1 MANRQHL
8 DLLKQSVETWNPW
21 RNKHADVQP
30 DLSEADLSKADLGK
44 ADLSNAN
51 LEGANLSNA
60 NLEGANL
67 SGAGFLAARLG
78 GADLSKANL
87 FGADLEGAMLEGA
100 NLSEADLSRADLG
113 GAILLEANLSKAN
126 LNNANLSRAD
136 LEGANLSE
144 ADLYEANLGRV
155 VLDEANLSEARI
167 AWTHLV
173 DVDLSVVK
181 GLETVTHSGPSSIG
195 IDTIYRS
202 KGAIPEVFLRKA
214 GVPDTFLTYMHSLV
228 GQPFEYFSCFI
239 SHSSKD
245 KRFCDRLYADL
256 QANHVRSWYFP
267 ADAKWGEPIW
277 GEIDRSIKVYDKL
290 IVVCSEHSLQSI
302 PVQREMERALS
313 REDQEHKNILFP
325 IRIDNY
331 LFECWEHRRK
341 ADVVAKVVGDF
352 RGWNCNAAKYDTA
365 LEKLLSALKAQG

>member
-1 MANRQHL
+1 MANQQHL
-8 DLLKQSVETWNPW
+8 DLLKQGVETWNQW
-21 RNKHADVQP
+21 RYEHVDVQP
-30 DLSEADLSKADLGK
+30 NLS
-44 ADLSNAN
+44 
-51 LEGANLSNA
+51 GANLS
-60 NLEGANL
+60 
-67 SGAGFLAARLG
+67 
-78 GADLSKANL
+78 
-87 FGADLEGAMLEGA
+87 
-100 NLSEADLSRADLG
+100 
-113 GAILLEANLSKAN
+113 EANLSKAN
-126 LNNANLSRAD
+126 LYGADLSGATLHEADLSEANLSEANLREANLSRA
-136 LEGANLSE
+136 NLSRATLWQADLSYAYLGADLSRADLSRATLHE
-144 ADLYEANLGRV
+144 ADLSGAN
-155 VLDEANLSEARI
+155 LDEANLSEAVVG
-167 AWTHLV
+167 WTRFT

-181 GLETVTHSGPSSIG
+181 GLETVKHIGPSSIG

-202 KGAIPEVFLRKA
+202 HGAIPEVFLREA
-214 GVPDTFLTYMHSLV
+214 GVPDTFLTYMRSLV

-245 KRFCDRLYADL
+245 KRFCERLYADL

-267 ADAKWGEPIW
+267 ADARWGEPIW

-352 RGWNCNAAKYDTA
+352 RGWNRSAAKYDAA
-365 LEKLLSALKAQG
+365 LKKLLSALQAQE

>member
-1 MANRQHL
+1 MECSFGTNTTTPKTRKRLVKPQTEIALAELSPTIYNDSNKQEVNRVANQQHL
-8 DLLKQSVETWNPW
+8 DLLKQGVETWNQW
-21 RNKHADVQP
+21 RRVAADVRP
-30 DLSEADLSKADLGK
+30 DLSGADLSGAHLSGAHLYGTDLTQ
-44 ADLSNAN
+44 AN
-51 LEGANLSNA
+51 LTQ
-60 NLEGANL
+60 ANL
-67 SGAGFLAARLG
+67 SGA
-78 GADLSKANL
+78 DLTQANL
-87 FGADLEGAMLEGA
+87 
-100 NLSEADLSRADLG
+100 N
-113 GAILLEANLSKAN
+113 EANLSKA
-126 LNNANLSRAD
+126 D
-136 LEGANLSE
+136 VG
-144 ADLYEANLGRV
+144 
-155 VLDEANLSEARI
+155 
-167 AWTHLV
+167 WTRFV

-181 GLETVTHSGPSSIG
+181 GLETVKHFGPSSIG

-202 KGAIPEVFLRKA
+202 HGAIPEVFLREA

-245 KRFCDRLYADL
+245 KGFCGRLYADL

-267 ADAKWGEPIW
+267 EDARWGEPIW

-331 LFECWEHRRK
+331 LFECWEHPRK
-341 ADVVAKVVGDF
+341 ADVAAKVVGDF
-352 RGWNCNAAKYDTA
+352 RGWNRNAAKYDAA
-365 LEKLLSALKAQG
+365 LKKLLSALRAQE

>member
-8 DLLKQSVETWNPW
+8 DLLKQSVKTWNQW

-30 DLSEADLSKADLGK
+30 DLSEANLSN

-51 LEGANLSNA
+51 LEGANLS
-60 NLEGANL
+60 EANL
-67 SGAGFLAARLG
+67 SEANLRGAGFLAANLFA
-78 GADLSKANL
+78 ADLSKANL
-87 FGADLEGAMLEGA
+87 RGADLEVAMLVGT
-100 NLSEADLSRADLG
+100 NLSEANLSHAYLR
-113 GAILLEANLSKAN
+113 GAILPDADLSKAN
-126 LNNANLSRAD
+126 LNNANLRGAALPD
-136 LEGANLSE
+136 ANLSE
-144 ADLYEANLGRV
+144 ADLYEADLRGAD
-155 VLDEANLSEARI
+155 LDEANLSEARI

-214 GVPDTFLTYMHSLV
+214 GVPDTFLTYMHFLV

-245 KRFCDRLYADL
+245 KRFCERLYADL

-267 ADAKWGEPIW
+267 ADARWGESIW
-277 GEIDRSIKVYDKL
+277 EEIDRTIKAYDKL

-302 PVQREMERALS
+302 PVQREMERALN

-331 LFECWEHRRK
+331 LFESWEHRRK

-352 RGWNCNAAKYDTA
+352 RGWNRNAAKYDTA